1 MQSCYTHASP
11 DLAAQIHQRHHVR
24 KADADG
30 DDLLG
35 DAYEYLMR
43 HVATES
49 GKRRGQ
55 F

>member
-1 MQSCYTHASP
+1 
-11 DLAAQIHQRHHVR
+11 
-24 KADADG
+24 
-30 DDLLG
+30 
-35 DAYEYLMR
+35 MR